1 MMFAFIYFLIKSL
14 RELLNRLGVIK
25 TKYLFYFIKN
35 IEVQFV
41 EKLKIQSP
49 LYDMV
54 GEVFL
59 GRRTLLE
66 TVRDV
71 IMIDPTI
78 HLRPVLAGDRD
89 R

>member
-1 MMFAFIYFLIKSL
+1 MSWSYEDKIFNSYK
-14 RELLNRLGVIK
+14 
-25 TKYLFYFIKN
+25 KN
-35 IEVQFV
+35 VEVQFV
-41 EKLKIQSP
+41 EKLKIQNP
-49 LYDMV
+49 LYDWV
-54 GEVFL
+54 GEEVFL